1 MGNTTSKIDFHT
13 AVAEMISSGNVSS
26 SEKFWNHYTL
36 SPTTFTIKEIFANF
50 NGIDIRKLRDES
62 PSNFSSIVYK
72 AINVIT
78 KDTQN
83 ISIND
88 HKKILNSIHFLT
100 RIIPFMYECDE
111 WKNFFWT
118 YENETEPSQ
127 KPKTIASNLVTAL
140 SNLLFV
146 IDFTVKKVNDEECN
160 NIGKP
165 VLDTCEYIWEAGV
178 GFTNK
183 MGING
188 YHDENRVSILRL
200 LLVCFS
206 EFLYLESTDKNRM
219 RWITSFTSA
228 ENKHVLPI
236 FTSLLNIICAYDPSG
251 LGVPYNYLLLSDS
264 REPLVSAS
272 LQLLLV
278 SLDNDSS
285 IKDDETGYT
294 DNLFIQ
300 YLSRIH
306 REDDFAFMLRG
317 ITTLL
322 NNPLQTTYL
331 PNSVKKVNF
340 YQELLVLLWKCCE
353 YNQKFMYYVLKTSDI
368 LEILVPIL
376 YYINEARTDPAKV
389 SFIHMGIFLILLLSG
404 ERNFGVRL
412 NKPYISKL
420 WMDLPSFNGTHADL
434 LIIVFHKLIT
444 AGNHRLQG
452 LFDCLLTIIV
462 NVSPYLKSLSM
473 VAANKLLHLTEAFTT
488 PWFLFSSP
496 NNYTLV
502 FLLLDVFNNI
512 IQYQFDG
519 NSNLIYT
526 LIRKRQVFYEFANI
540 SSDSVFIKKNI
551 EKKRIKDEKK
561 KAEEKNK
568 ETCNTELLINIMS
581 DIERPTKIS
590 SENDNKDEE
599 WIPTTE
605 WVDSWKSKI
614 PLQTINR
621 LLQVLV
627 PQVEKICIDKGLT
640 DEKEILKFL
649 QNGTLVGLL
658 PVPHPIVI
666 RKYQANAGTKNWF
679 RTYMWGIIFLL
690 NNDPPI
696 CYAFLGMNRCVAIRY
711 YGTKAKFFNRVSI
724 AIISSILT
732 WLIGI
737 ITAYFG
743 TFPEPLIG
751 LRSELWSITF
761 KDNINNKRSKFFFYI
776 IVFLNIISLLTQ
788 WICSILVLL
797 KIRLVKQ
804 KINKNKLNQSSANRF
819 KKQARLTFQFFYPSL
834 LCTISSILFLSKP
847 FLYGIFS
854 NWHLI
859 ILHLIWIINHLCNP
873 FIYSYFNERMRFSYR
888 EIYHCSYIQYLIQK
902 RKRFTTMGW
911 TGRSNRYV
919 GKSTRNSIKSCRSTR
934 DGNFVRNSLQM
945 QSRDFEQLCEFMM
958 RVNPLYDSSEGW
970 QECSDEENSI
980 DEKEIKN
987 CKKKKKKSELTKKDD
1002 FKELQNTGVEN
1013 RSIVLHLGRDTV
1025 EQWVRF
1031 AKKASI

>member
-1 MGNTTSKIDFHT
+1 MGNTSSKIDFKT
-13 AVAEMISSGNVSS
+13 AVTGMISIGNANA
-26 SEKFWNHYTL
+26 SEIFWNQF
-36 SPTTFTIKEIFANF
+36 SAAPNTFLIKDIFANF
-50 NGIDIRKLRDES
+50 NATDIRKLRDES
-62 PSNFSSIVYK
+62 PSNFSAVVYK
-72 AINVIT
+72 AIKVIT
-78 KDTQN
+78 DNSQFIPTT
-83 ISIND
+83 D
-88 HKKILNSIHFLT
+88 HKKIINSIHFLT
-100 RIIPFMYECDE
+100 RIIPFMYENEE
-111 WKNFFWT
+111 WRKYFWT
-118 YENETEPSQ
+118 TEFDTEPGKS
-127 KPKTIASNLVTAL
+127 PKTIASKLLSAL
-140 SNLLFV
+140 SDLLFV
-146 IDFTVKKVNDEECN
+146 IDFTVKKVSDDQGT
-160 NIGKP
+160 IGGRQ

-183 MGING
+183 MGVNG
-188 YHDENRVSILRL
+188 YHDENRVSVLRL

-206 EFLYLESTDKNRM
+206 EFLYTEPTDNNRM
-219 RWITSFTSA
+219 RWITCFTSA

-251 LGVPYNYLLLSDS
+251 LGVPYNYLLSSDS

-278 SLDNDSS
+278 SLDNDSN

-306 REDDFAFMLRG
+306 REDDFAFMLKG

-331 PNSVKKVNF
+331 PNSSKKVSF

-412 NKPYISKL
+412 NKPYVSKL

-488 PWFLFSSP
+488 PWFLFSNP

-502 FLLLDVFNNI
+502 FLLIDVFNNI

-551 EKKRIKDEKK
+551 EKKKLKDEKK
-561 KAEEKNK
+561 KAEEKNNL
-568 ETCNTELLINIMS
+568 TNNTELIINPFS
-581 DIERPTKIS
+581 EVEVPTTMNAESK
-590 SENDNKDEE
+590 ENKEEE

-696 CYAFLGMNRCVAIRY
+696 WYDTNVNLMEN
-711 YGTKAKFFNRVSI
+711 TK
-724 AIISSILT
+724 
-732 WLIGI
+732 
-737 ITAYFG
+737 
-743 TFPEPLIG
+743 
-751 LRSELWSITF
+751 
-761 KDNINNKRSKFFFYI
+761 
-776 IVFLNIISLLTQ
+776 
-788 WICSILVLL
+788 
-797 KIRLVKQ
+797 
-804 KINKNKLNQSSANRF
+804 
-819 KKQARLTFQFFYPSL
+819 
-834 LCTISSILFLSKP
+834 
-847 FLYGIFS
+847 
-854 NWHLI
+854 
-859 ILHLIWIINHLCNP
+859 
-873 FIYSYFNERMRFSYR
+873 
-888 EIYHCSYIQYLIQK
+888 
-902 RKRFTTMGW
+902 
-911 TGRSNRYV
+911 
-919 GKSTRNSIKSCRSTR
+919 
-934 DGNFVRNSLQM
+934 
-945 QSRDFEQLCEFMM
+945 
-958 RVNPLYDSSEGW
+958 
-970 QECSDEENSI
+970 
-980 DEKEIKN
+980 
-987 CKKKKKKSELTKKDD
+987 
-1002 FKELQNTGVEN
+1002 
-1013 RSIVLHLGRDTV
+1013 
-1025 EQWVRF
+1025 
-1031 AKKASI
+1031 